1 MPISIRKAIVE
12 GAARTAAARGLVGGL
27 WLLNL
32 LVAGAVAV
40 SFADSLQAS
49 IGGSLVHEKLRT
61 GFDMGWYGELQ
72 ATARGLLAT
81 FTPTL
86 MGAGAFLNNL
96 EAWVSGELWQG
107 APVVVTLGV
116 AYLLLWTLMSG
127 GILDRLSGRH
137 EIGAR
142 LTLAAFL
149 ASSGRF
155 FWRFLQL
162 ALMAGV
168 LYLGIY
174 LLGRRLFVYIEDATR
189 AVTVETV
196 VLLATAGATVAVG
209 FLLCLVNV
217 AFDYARIATVL
228 EGRRD
233 MLRTAAR
240 GFAFVLRRPFRTLGL
255 YFTLGLVGLL
265 LLAGYS
271 QIAPGARQATIPGIV
286 LAFILG
292 QLYLILKLVLRLTF
306 TGSQMALFE
315 SLHPIAALETPAAPP
330 PGP

>member
-1 MPISIRKAIVE
+1 MPVSIRKAIVE
-12 GAARTAAARGLVGGL
+12 GATRASAARGLVVGL

-32 LVAGAVAV
+32 VVAGAAAV

-49 IGGSLVHEKLRT
+49 IGASLVHEKLRT

-72 ATARGLLAT
+72 AAARGLLAT
-81 FTPTL
+81 FTPTV

-96 EAWVSGELWQG
+96 EAWVSGDLWRG
-107 APVVVTLGV
+107 APVVVTLGA
-116 AYLLLWTLMSG
+116 AYLLLWTLLSG

-142 LTLAAFL
+142 LTLSAFL
-149 ASSGRF
+149 ASSGRH
-155 FWRFLQL
+155 FWRFVQL
-162 ALMAGV
+162 AVMAGV
-168 LYLGIY
+168 LYAGIY
-174 LLGRRLFVYIEDATR
+174 LLGRRLFVSLEEATR
-189 AVTVETV
+189 DVTVETT
-196 VLLATAGATVAVG
+196 VLLATAGATVAIG

-240 GFAFVLRRPFRTLGL
+240 GFGFVLRRPLRTLGL
-255 YFTLGLVGLL
+255 YATLGLIGLL

-271 QIAPGARQATIPGIV
+271 QIAPGARQVTIPGIV
-286 LAFILG
+286 LAFALA
-292 QLYLILKLVLRLTF
+292 QLYLIVKLVLRLTF
-306 TGSQMALFE
+306 TASQMALFE
-315 SLHPIAALETPAAPP
+315 SLHPSAALDTPPPP